1 MLVKRSMVERNSKFF
16 NIIVKYYS
24 DIGQEVKVPAELG

>member
-1 MLVKRSMVERNSKFF
+1 MLVKRSKRNSKFF
-16 NIIVKYYS
+16 NIIVKYSS